1 MSEPLFDGKLSSAS
15 KPRKCDIVNTFWPD
29 LRLVEHDLI
38 EDDYADLLRIID
50 ETLRSLAHHKASFAD
65 QFLGDFLTTV
75 TQIREHQDTA
85 KTTLIDIVV
94 DSRYPGAPRDTVVRS
109 IELAARLW
117 LGVNICSRVTSIGP
131 SNPKDSCIEWSN
143 NRSLSEVVAE
153 QFERK
158 AIAAIDDDLSLNIS
172 FTAVKLMRKRGVQI
186 RWTDSLVEHLKLEG
200 PAGDRSLSIY
210 GQKLRLINHHKDRE
224 TKMLKRQMLEE
235 AIYTLDLLFPVSDLE
250 TIKFLKDQRLHFNGL
265 APYDEAPVL
274 NNLNGFVYWRRNLE
288 QLLRLLNGPPETTGQ
303 MLRDK
308 RSLVTLWIGIFGVLI
323 VTILFG
329 ILATVFAAIQYVVA
343 VRSYNLALA
352 LACMQTPAP
361 SGFC

>member
-1 MSEPLFDGKLSSAS
+1 MSEPLFDGKLCSAS
-15 KPRKCDIVNTFWPD
+15 KLRKCEIINTFWPN
-29 LRLVEHDLI
+29 LQLVEHDFI
-38 EDDYADLLRIID
+38 EDDYADLLRVID
-50 ETLRSLAHHKASFAD
+50 ETLRSLAYHKASFAD
-65 QFLGDFLTTV
+65 QLLGDFLTTV

-85 KTTLIDIVV
+85 KKTFIDIVL
-94 DSRYPGAPRDTVVRS
+94 DGRSPGTHPDAVVRS

-117 LGVNICSRVTSIGP
+117 LGVNICSRATSIGP
-131 SNPKDSCIEWSN
+131 SNPKDSCIEWLDDQ
-143 NRSLSEVVAE
+143 SLSEVVAE

-158 AIAAIDDDLSLNIS
+158 AVAAIDDGLSLNVS
-172 FTAVKLMRKRGVQI
+172 LTAVKLMRKRGVQI

-200 PAGDRSLSIY
+200 PDGDRSLSIY
-210 GQKLRLINHHKDRE
+210 GQKLRLINQHKDRE
-224 TKMLKRQMLEE
+224 TRMLNCQMLEE

-250 TIKFLKDQRLHFNGL
+250 TIRFLKEEKLHFNGL

-274 NNLNGFVYWRRNLE
+274 NNLNEFVYWRRNLE

-308 RSLVTLWIGIFGVLI
+308 RSLFTLWIGIFGVLI

-329 ILATVFAAIQYVVA
+329 ILATVYAAKQYVVA
-343 VRSYNLALA
+343 VRSYNLALV